1 MSYRS
6 RLYNHRNAQS
16 PEGTKKNPFFSKQHE
31 SNDAK
36 EKKVFF
42 QAKHEVNS
50 PDDQYEQEAD
60 HVANAVVNNKSN
72 KKAKQGKPIS
82 SIQRLAT
89 STEDEK
95 LGTNDAR
102 MERDKED
109 KLKPVQKMGEHKK
122 EDEMKGVQEKSE
134 GAEKEKE
141 KPVQKMGEHKK
152 EDEMKGVQKKSEG
165 AEKEKEKP
173 VQKMGEHKKEDEMKG
188 IQKKGEGPEKEKEK
202 PIQKMDEHEKEKDK
216 KGATAA
222 IQKKESGNTPKA
234 SQRVNHGIENSA
246 GKGAVLPTKT
256 LKEMNS
262 SFGTDFRNVRI
273 HNDNE
278 AAGMNKD
285 LQAQAFTHG
294 NDIYFNSGKYDPETA
309 SGKFLLAHELTHVV
323 QQNGMIS
330 RQAAPAPK
338 IRRFNHH
345 GVAVII
351 RATCDADDFGLDTV
365 ETAFKSALDKIF
377 DSDCIEKTRRIAIQ
391 SNLRKHGYDVRCADS
406 ANLVNA
412 GACAES
418 TGFSIPANIMTLGS
432 EAFGADCG
440 DLGSTILHEIIH
452 VTRGQAGEDVSDSCE
467 ASCFGSGGDPDLCK
481 NVDVFGNRH
490 DN

>member
-122 EDEMKGVQEKSE
+122 EDEMKGVQ
-134 GAEKEKE
+134 
-141 KPVQKMGEHKK
+141 
-152 EDEMKGVQKKSEG
+152 KKSEG
-165 AEKEKEKP
+165 TEKEKEKP

-188 IQKKGEGPEKEKEK
+188 IQKKGEGPEKEK

-216 KGATAA
+216 KGASAD